1 MFGLNV
7 TLHTSFHFYF
17 LLSMGF
23 LCLRLAV
30 ALLLFL
36 VSLPVVGVVNLIF
49 NRFLVARDVVR

>member
-7 TLHTSFHFYF
+7 TLHTSFHFYL

-30 ALLLFL
+30 ALLLLL

>member
-17 LLSMGF
+17 LLSMGL

-30 ALLLFL
+30 ALLLLL

>member
-7 TLHTSFHFYF
+7 TLHTSFHFCF

-30 ALLLFL
+30 ALLLLL